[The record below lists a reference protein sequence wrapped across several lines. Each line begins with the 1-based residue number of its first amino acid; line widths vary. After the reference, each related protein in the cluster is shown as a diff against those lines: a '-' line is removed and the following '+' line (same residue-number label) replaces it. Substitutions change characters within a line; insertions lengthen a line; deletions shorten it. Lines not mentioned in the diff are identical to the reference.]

1 VPPAPDDGLE
11 LIKPSVRAEPAYT
24 LEAPSAARKLNQNEN
39 PLDIPPE
46 LKRVVLERASALAW
60 NRYPAFV
67 PRHLVEVIAARHDWD
82 PDGVLV
88 GNGSNE
94 VIQASLSVAVG
105 PGDAVAAPQPT
116 FALYRLITAVMGAR
130 YVPVPLGRDF
140 LRYDVEALASAAGRE
155 SAKVIMLNSP
165 NNPTGSAVPEGGV
178 ARLLAET
185 RALILCDEAYQDFG
199 GPTAVPLL
207 ATSSRLVV
215 LRTFSKAF
223 GMAGL
228 RFGYALATPAVARE
242 ISKAKLPYNVN
253 ALTLAAAEV
262 ALEHQAE
269 LEQRTLK
276 IIAERTRLIALLGA
290 IPGIRTFPSSANFVL
305 IRCEQLPATV
315 IFRRLVQ
322 EHGILVRDVSG
333 GTGLENCLRITVGR
347 EDDTDA
353 VIAGLRAILGA

>member
-1 VPPAPDDGLE
+1 MPPAPDDGLE
-11 LIKPSVRAEPAYT
+11 LIKPSVRAESAYT
-24 LEAPSAARKLNQNEN
+24 LEAPATARKLNQNEN
-39 PLDIPPE
+39 PFDIPPE
-46 LKRVVLERASALAW
+46 LKRLVLERAAALPW

-67 PRHLVEVIAARHDWD
+67 PRRLVEVIAARHDWD
-82 PDGVLV
+82 PEGVLV

-105 PGDAVAAPQPT
+105 PEDAVVAPQPT

-140 LRYDVEALASAAGRE
+140 RYDVDALAAAAGRE
-155 SAKVIMLNSP
+155 AAKVVILNSP
-165 NNPTGSAVPEGGV
+165 NNPTGSALPEGGV

-199 GPTAVPLL
+199 GPTAIPLL

-228 RFGYALATPAVARE
+228 RFGYALATPSVARE

-269 LEQRTLK
+269 LEQRTLR
-276 IIAERTRLIALLGA
+276 IIEERTRLITLLGT
-290 IPGIRTFPSSANFVL
+290 ISGLRTFASSANFVL
-305 IRCEQLPATV
+305 IRCEQVPAKV
-315 IFRRLVQ
+315 VFRRLVE
-322 EHGILVRDVSG
+322 EHGILVRDVSSG
-333 GTGLENCLRITVGR
+333 KGLENCLRITVGGA
-347 EDDTDA
+347 DDTDA
-353 VIAGLRAILGA
+353 VITGIKSILGT